1 MKSIKDKDGNV
12 LTEEEK
18 IKDRWKENYA
28 DLYNMPGPS
37 DTSIIQTIPSTQTE
51 DIEPDILKDEVA
63 TALKHLKEGKAAGFD
78 GISAEEMK
86 ATGEIGIDVI
96 HKLCRQI
103 WESEQIP
110 NDWGKA
116 VIVPIFKMKD
126 KLDCANYRGISLL
139 SLVGKVFCSIIH
151 SRMKKKT
158 EEILSESQ
166 AGFRPGR
173 STADQLFSLRQIT
186 EKYNEIGKP
195 LYLCYIDYQKAFDTV
210 WQEGL
215 WSAMRHLGYPDK
227 IVRLLQALY
236 QISTS
241 AVRVDDDITE
251 WFRTLTGVRQ
261 GCILSPQ
268 LFNILLELVISL
280 AIQDLNIGINL
291 QGMTINNLRFADD
304 IVLLADSVEDLQTL
318 VTNIHT
324 VSRKFGLTINKGK
337 TEVQIIT
344 KESKPMS
351 VYIDEV
357 QLKQVETFTY
367 LGGVISENSTCT
379 DDIRRR
385 IGLAMGGMQKLTS
398 IWKSKEITTETKIEL
413 YRVLI
418 LSIATY
424 GSESWTLKKRDEH
437 RLLVFEM
444 SCLRRILGVSRRD
457 KLRNSS
463 IRETTKCQTPI
474 VDKIKAKQ
482 LSYFGHAIRMPNH
495 RYPKITLE
503 GRIPGQRPRGRPPK
517 RWIDNIKASCQD
529 IGIASVCEAIRL
541 IDDRSVWISLVKRLL
556 SPRIPT
562 EPKGGQ
568 H

>member
-51 DIEPDILKDEVA
+51 DTEPDILKEEVA

-116 VIVPIFKMKD
+116 VIVPIFKKKD

-158 EEILSESQ
+158 EEILAESQ

-268 LFNILLELVISL
+268 LFNILLVCKGHL
-280 AIQDLNIGINL
+280 AP
-291 QGMTINNLRFADD
+291 RFGGG
-304 IVLLADSVEDLQTL
+304 SHSHPQ
-318 VTNIHT
+318 
-324 VSRKFGLTINKGK
+324 NKGVNYACARVANQ
-337 TEVQIIT
+337 TR
-344 KESKPMS
+344 P
-351 VYIDEV
+351 
-357 QLKQVETFTY
+357 
-367 LGGVISENSTCT
+367 
-379 DDIRRR
+379 
-385 IGLAMGGMQKLTS
+385 
-398 IWKSKEITTETKIEL
+398 L
-413 YRVLI
+413 Y
-418 LSIATY
+418 T
-424 GSESWTLKKRDEH
+424 
-437 RLLVFEM
+437 
-444 SCLRRILGVSRRD
+444 
-457 KLRNSS
+457 
-463 IRETTKCQTPI
+463 
-474 VDKIKAKQ
+474 
-482 LSYFGHAIRMPNH
+482 
-495 RYPKITLE
+495 
-503 GRIPGQRPRGRPPK
+503 
-517 RWIDNIKASCQD
+517 
-529 IGIASVCEAIRL
+529 
-541 IDDRSVWISLVKRLL
+541 
-556 SPRIPT
+556 
-562 EPKGGQ
+562 
-568 H
+568 